1 MVKKITL
8 NEEHLKL
15 IPFIFIQ
22 EDGDYNV
29 LIDNKHMFCLGSQL
43 FQDMSIILGLRDKM
57 IPKTENDADGMAFD
71 EETEKHMLELYSYLK
86 EHMYD
91 IETLIHQFVV
101 KGGISVGTY
110 ICQDN
115 EMIWEKES

>member
-1 MVKKITL
+1 M
-8 NEEHLKL
+8 KL

-29 LIDNKHMFCLGSQL
+29 LIDNEHMFCLGSQL

-101 KGGISVGTY
+101 KGGLSVGTY

-115 EMIWEKES
+115 EMIWEKCE